1 MWVWVGVGVGVGSRL
16 CRPLS
21 MYTRM
26 NKRKTQAVKTTPT
39 SFKGKEP
46 LKTGYCKKN
55 SSKKNKKKITY
66 TSVEAK
72 QA

>member
-1 MWVWVGVGVGVGSRL
+1 
-16 CRPLS
+16 
-21 MYTRM
+21 M